1 MKNNPACKAKIY
13 DLIISSGCVKEKMA
27 LDKGKRIK
35 AYVTSEEWE
44 QENNESQEEERG
56 LYLSYAYWF
65 LHCEHV

>member
-35 AYVTSEEWE
+35 AYVTSEE
-44 QENNESQEEERG
+44 
-56 LYLSYAYWF
+56 
-65 LHCEHV
+65 